1 MGSPMFTTDNAAI
14 VLIDH
19 QDMTVGWI
27 RSQPQTTTVNNVRML
42 ARVGAE
48 LGVPHMVTS
57 TMEDVIGTNIKD
69 VQELAPEAY
78 AARVKRGGTLN
89 GFLDPAFVA
98 AVKGLGRSNLILAGL
113 TTDIC
118 LFHTARGAIDAGYE
132 VQVVADACG
141 SSSVSSDELTF
152 DRLRALGRD
161 HHRRQPDPVGAVHR
175 LRHRAGSEG
184 AADQHGRDHREDAG
198 GLIANGRP
206 RRAAVHV
213 PPERTGAPTI
223 STRTPY
229 ERTDSPPFAA
239 RQPARAGTGHHRPAR
254 LVARRGG
261 RRSWSAACS

>member
-69 VQELAPEAY
+69 VQELAPDAY

-141 SSSVSSDELTF
+141 SSSASSDALTF
-152 DRLRALGRD
+152 DRLRALGATITGGN
-161 HHRRQPDPVGAVHR
+161 QV
-175 LRHRAGSEG
+175 LSELFTDFG
-184 AADQHGRDHREDAG
+184 TEQGQKAQQINMEEIIAKMPAA
-198 GLIANGRP
+198 
-206 RRAAVHV
+206 
-213 PPERTGAPTI
+213 
-223 STRTPY
+223 
-229 ERTDSPPFAA
+229 
-239 RQPARAGTGHHRPAR
+239 
-254 LVARRGG
+254 
-261 RRSWSAACS
+261 

>member
-1 MGSPMFTTDNAAI
+1 MGSPIFSTDNAAI

-69 VQELAPEAY
+69 VQELAPDAY

-132 VQVVADACG
+132 VQIVAEACG
-141 SSSVSSDELTF
+141 SSSVSSDQLTF
-152 DRLRALGRD
+152 DRLRALGATITGGNQVLSELFTD
-161 HHRRQPDPVGAVHR
+161 FGTEQGQ
-175 LRHRAGSEG
+175 RAQQINMDEIIAKMP
-184 AADQHGRDHREDAG
+184 AA
-198 GLIANGRP
+198 
-206 RRAAVHV
+206 
-213 PPERTGAPTI
+213 
-223 STRTPY
+223 
-229 ERTDSPPFAA
+229 
-239 RQPARAGTGHHRPAR
+239 
-254 LVARRGG
+254 
-261 RRSWSAACS
+261 

>member
-1 MGSPMFTTDNAAI
+1 MGSPIFTTENAAI

-19 QDMTVGWI
+19 QDLTVGWI
-27 RSQPQTTTVNNVRML
+27 RSQPQTTTINNVRML

-69 VQELAPEAY
+69 VQELAPDAY
-78 AARVKRGGTLN
+78 AARVRRGGTLN

-152 DRLRALGRD
+152 DRLRALGATITGGN
-161 HHRRQPDPVGAVHR
+161 QV
-175 LRHRAGSEG
+175 LSELFTDFG
-184 AADQHGRDHREDAG
+184 TEQGQQAQQINMDEI
-198 GLIANGRP
+198 IAKMP
-206 RRAAVHV
+206 
-213 PPERTGAPTI
+213 AP
-223 STRTPY
+223 
-229 ERTDSPPFAA
+229 
-239 RQPARAGTGHHRPAR
+239 
-254 LVARRGG
+254 
-261 RRSWSAACS
+261 

>member
-69 VQELAPEAY
+69 VQELAPDAY

-152 DRLRALGRD
+152 DRLRALGATITGGN
-161 HHRRQPDPVGAVHR
+161 QV
-175 LRHRAGSEG
+175 LSELFTDFG
-184 AADQHGRDHREDAG
+184 TEQGQKAQQINMDEIIAKMPAA
-198 GLIANGRP
+198 
-206 RRAAVHV
+206 
-213 PPERTGAPTI
+213 
-223 STRTPY
+223 
-229 ERTDSPPFAA
+229 
-239 RQPARAGTGHHRPAR
+239 
-254 LVARRGG
+254 
-261 RRSWSAACS
+261 

>member
-1 MGSPMFTTDNAAI
+1 MGNPIFTTDNSAI

-69 VQELAPEAY
+69 VRELAPDAY

-89 GFLDPAFVA
+89 AFLDPAFVT

-132 VQVVADACG
+132 VQVVFDACG
-141 SSSVSSDELTF
+141 SSSVSSDQLTF
-152 DRLRALGRD
+152 DRLRELGATITGGN
-161 HHRRQPDPVGAVHR
+161 QV
-175 LRHRAGSEG
+175 LSELFTDFG
-184 AADQHGRDHREDAG
+184 TDQGQKAQQINMDEIIAKMPAA
-198 GLIANGRP
+198 
-206 RRAAVHV
+206 
-213 PPERTGAPTI
+213 
-223 STRTPY
+223 
-229 ERTDSPPFAA
+229 
-239 RQPARAGTGHHRPAR
+239 
-254 LVARRGG
+254 
-261 RRSWSAACS
+261 

>member
-69 VQELAPEAY
+69 VQELAPDAY

-152 DRLRALGRD
+152 DRLRALGATITGGN
-161 HHRRQPDPVGAVHR
+161 QI
-175 LRHRAGSEG
+175 LSELFTDFG
-184 AADQHGRDHREDAG
+184 TEQGQKAQQINMDEIIAKMPAA
-198 GLIANGRP
+198 
-206 RRAAVHV
+206 
-213 PPERTGAPTI
+213 
-223 STRTPY
+223 
-229 ERTDSPPFAA
+229 
-239 RQPARAGTGHHRPAR
+239 
-254 LVARRGG
+254 
-261 RRSWSAACS
+261 